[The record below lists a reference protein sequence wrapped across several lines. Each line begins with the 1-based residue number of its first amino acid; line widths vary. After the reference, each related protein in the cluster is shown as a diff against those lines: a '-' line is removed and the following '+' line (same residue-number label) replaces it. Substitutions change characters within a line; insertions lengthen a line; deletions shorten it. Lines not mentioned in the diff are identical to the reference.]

1 MTQYENATVNAND
14 GINYAPYPEGY
25 KPKEVEI
32 YYGDAPSDS
41 TYHYRNGKWFDI
53 NLENMEDESV
63 VQILIDAQWAYIQTG
78 DKVLLDR
85 IGGCELPEI
94 PSKDEMVTHI
104 TRTLQ
109 S

>member
-1 MTQYENATVNAND
+1 MTQYKNATYNAND
-14 GINYAPYPEGY
+14 GMNYAPYPEGY
-25 KPKEVEI
+25 KPKEIEI
-32 YYGDAPSDS
+32 FYGDAVASS
-41 TYHYRNGKWFDI
+41 TYYYRDGKWVDI

-63 VQILIDAQWAYIQTG
+63 VQILIDDRWAYIQAG

-85 IGGCELPEI
+85 VGGAELPEI
-94 PSKDEMVTHI
+94 PSKDEMVTHL

>member
-1 MTQYENATVNAND
+1 MTQYENATYNAND
-14 GINYAPYPEGY
+14 CIDIAPYPEGY
-25 KPKEVEI
+25 KPKAIEI

-41 TYHYRNGKWFDI
+41 TYYYRDGKWVDI

-63 VQILIDAQWAYIQTG
+63 VQILIDAQWAYIQAG
-78 DKVLLDR
+78 NEVLLDR
-85 IGGCELPEI
+85 IGGVELPEI
-94 PSKDEMVTHI
+94 PSIDEMVTHI

>member
-1 MTQYENATVNAND
+1 MTQYPNATLNAED
-14 GINYAPYPEGY
+14 SINLTPFPNGY
-25 KPKEVEI
+25 RPKEIEV
-32 YYGDAPSDS
+32 YLGDSCSDS
-41 TYHYRNGKWFDI
+41 AYHYRNNKWFDI
-53 NLENMEDESV
+53 NLENITDESV
-63 VQILIDAQWAYIQTG
+63 VQILIDNEWAFIQAG
-78 DKVLLDR
+78 NKVLLDR